1 MPLSTHSNDYVF
13 GRGELYVDLI
23 DSNGATVG
31 ERFLGNCPGFTLS
44 VESEQFEHFSSTS
57 GIRSKDLTVTQSVDF
72 SAQIQCDDVS
82 SANLALFLGGAVG
95 SKAQVA
101 TPVANEPHTVKQGL
115 EYQLGTSSS
124 NPTGVRDVGS
134 VVVTNVA
141 GSTTYV
147 LDTDYRLNATL
158 GRIYII
164 PGGAIADDQVI
175 HVDYTPVA
183 GSRVQVTSG
192 NAGRLTA
199 AVRFL
204 AANAN
209 GTNRDLYIASASL
222 SPEGELPLITEDEL
236 ASFTLNVGVSEKNSQ
251 TAAIIID
258 GRHVAS

>member
-13 GRGELYVDLI
+13 GRGEIYVDLI

-82 SANLALFLGGAVG
+82 AANLALFLGGAVG

-101 TPVANEPHTVKQGL
+101 TPVENEAHTVKQGL
-115 EYQLGTSSS
+115 EYQLGTSTS
-124 NPTGVRDVGS
+124 NPTGVRDVSS
-134 VVVTNVA
+134 VVVTNAA

-147 LDTDYRLNATL
+147 LDTDYRLNAAL
-158 GRIYII
+158 GRVYII
-164 PGGAIADDQVI
+164 PGGSIADDQVI
-175 HVDYTPVA
+175 HVDYTPAA
-183 GSRVQVTSG
+183 GARVQVTSG

-199 AVRFL
+199 AVRFI